1 MFAIIQ
7 IQIEILILV
16 TIGFIA
22 AKKGIFGQETRRDM
36 TNLVIYVILPCNIF
50 HSFETALTTDVLRQC
65 AIVFVISIGAQV
77 FYMILNKILY
87 RRIPT
92 ERRVVLRY
100 ATMVNNAGFMG
111 LPVIGSVFG
120 ATGTLYGS
128 IMLIPMR
135 IFMWTI
141 GLSLFTSSN
150 KKQQLKQLA
159 THPAIW
165 AVILGFA
172 YLFAPFRL
180 PAFLSGTINVVGSC
194 LTAMSMIVVGSI
206 LSEID
211 FKTILDKECFFYSAI
226 RLLLIPASIY
236 IVLRLL
242 GVDPSVTG
250 ASVLSAAMP
259 AATVTAMLAKK
270 YEADSAFASKLI
282 FVSTILSLI
291 TLPLIAAVLTSKLF

>member
-1 MFAIIQ
+1 
-7 IQIEILILV
+7 
-16 TIGFIA
+16 
-22 AKKGIFGQETRRDM
+22 M

-50 HSFETALTTDVLRQC
+50 HSFETALTIDMLRQC
-65 AIVFVISIGAQV
+65 AIVFAISTGAQLL
-77 FYMILNKILY
+77 YMLLNRILY
-87 RRIPT
+87 NRIPQ
-92 ERRVVLRY
+92 ERRVVMKY
-100 ATMVNNAGFMG
+100 ATIVNNASFMG

-120 ATGTLYGS
+120 TAGTLYGS

-135 IFMWTI
+135 LFMWTI

-150 KKQQLKQLA
+150 KKQQVKRLA

-180 PAFLSGTINVVGSC
+180 PEFLSGAINIVGSC

-211 FKTILDKECFFYSAI
+211 FKTILDRECFYYSAI
-226 RLLLIPASIY
+226 RLLLIPAVLFV
-236 IVLRLL
+236 VLRLI
-242 GVDPSVTG
+242 GIDPVVTG

-259 AATVTAMLAKK
+259 AATVSAMLAKK
-270 YEADSAFASKLI
+270 YDADAAFASKLI

-291 TLPLIAAVLTSKLF
+291 TLPLIALALTSNII